1 MCATMLTTMT
11 ARDKASGS
19 KHPVNTSFIQ
29 VALVIV
35 CFLTAIRQWLGQK
48 SLLFSFVFSKN
59 PFIYN
64 LAYPSLFSF
73 PLISFLIGNGL
84 IIPFYKKIMIVTP
97 ISLKLIV
104 HFSIEIS
111 FNLTSISFVFAKIIT
126 DSLWKL
132 FTAPYSLLS
141 WTEGTFIGLEMLH
154 STLFFITNKQLY
166 CGIHEN
172 YSVVLFFHKS

>member
-35 CFLTAIRQWLGQK
+35 CFLTAIRQWLEQK
-48 SLLFSFVFSKN
+48 FLLFSFVFSKN

-104 HFSIEIS
+104 TFLLRSLWILPPFLLFLLKLSQVLYESFLLLLILYCPGQKEHLLDWKCSILLSSLKQTNNFTVEYM
-111 FNLTSISFVFAKIIT
+111 KII
-126 DSLWKL
+126 L
-132 FTAPYSLLS
+132 
-141 WTEGTFIGLEMLH
+141 
-154 STLFFITNKQLY
+154 
-166 CGIHEN
+166 
-172 YSVVLFFHKS
+172 